1 MQPKVIM
8 WHSWWIYVHLWGG
21 LARHSNGIH
30 THADNTFRIDHT
42 QHSLRRVKTISMT
55 NLSRNPETRS
65 LIQSRRWTIT
75 TPSRRLVEDKEDAI
89 ANEETTETDEESGS
103 SPVPT
108 MAPTE
113 ITKTIAPFFAPLLED
128 VLSDSPTTRTPT
140 QTPSMASSPFPA
152 IVTTEWHEI
161 PLLKIILTLQS
172 FVPSN
177 DLRIALERFLL
188 KRFTKA
194 HDPVGRVEL
203 RSVRVPSQSQN
214 TYEFT
219 TSAFTNRLI
228 EGYKSLLILD
238 QTYHLQ
244 NQTDVEEFLS
254 KDLHHSISIQEIQ
267 LGDSSTPIR
276 TATTTVPRDPTQS
289 NDPPESSKTQVSS
302 AWIGLGV
309 IIGVLFLAAVT
320 GIFVWV
326 RKTQVQTRQRN
337 LQWVYSRE
345 KENRITRKLRVDVTP
360 PDPQTESDGTPQ

>member
-1 MQPKVIM
+1 
-8 WHSWWIYVHLWGG
+8 
-21 LARHSNGIH
+21 
-30 THADNTFRIDHT
+30 
-42 QHSLRRVKTISMT
+42 
-55 NLSRNPETRS
+55 
-65 LIQSRRWTIT
+65 
-75 TPSRRLVEDKEDAI
+75 VEDKEDAI

-140 QTPSMASSPFPA
+140 QTPSMAPSPFPA

-188 KRFTKA
+188 TRFTKA